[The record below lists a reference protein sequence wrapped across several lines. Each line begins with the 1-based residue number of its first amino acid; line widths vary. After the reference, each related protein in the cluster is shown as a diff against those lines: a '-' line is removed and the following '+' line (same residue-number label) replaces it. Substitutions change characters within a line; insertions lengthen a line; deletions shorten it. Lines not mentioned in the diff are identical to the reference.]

1 MAEKMKKS
9 SKPLPSH
16 LSDFL
21 DWLDVEKGLTSK
33 TQENY
38 ARFLKRFL
46 DWLEK
51 NNLSDLK
58 PHDLSPDHVWKY
70 RIFLARQTTS
80 KNSNKTL
87 SKTTQKAYLTAL
99 RSFMSYFANRNIQ
112 SLPPE
117 KIELPKDQGDRKVQF
132 LTLDELKRLFKAPDT
147 NTKKGLRDRA
157 IIETLFSTGMR
168 VSELI
173 DLDRKQIE
181 PSLNEEYLE
190 LGIVGKGGS
199 ARTVYF
205 STRTLKWLKKYLK
218 TRDDMSDAL
227 FINLRK
233 RSDASRRLTVR
244 SVEKI
249 VKKYALQAGLP
260 KNTTP
265 HVLRHSFATNLLNEG
280 VDLRTVQ
287 EFLGH
292 KSITAT
298 QIYTHVTNK
307 RLSDVHKKFHGGNNL
322 KE

>member
-1 MAEKMKKS
+1 MKKS
-9 SKPLPSH
+9 NKPLSKH
-16 LSDFL
+16 ISDYL
-21 DWLDVEKGLTSK
+21 DWLDVEKGLTSN

-38 ARFLKRFL
+38 ARFLKRFI
-46 DWLEK
+46 DWLEEK
-51 NNLSDLK
+51 NLSDLK
-58 PHDLSPDHVWKY
+58 PHDLSSDHVWKY

-80 KNSNKTL
+80 KNSSKTL
-87 SKTTQKAYLTAL
+87 SKTTQKSYLIAL
-99 RSFMSYFANRNIQ
+99 RSLMSYFANRDIA

-117 KIELPKDQGDRKVQF
+117 KIELPKDQSDKTPQF
-132 LTLDELKRLFKAPDT
+132 LTLDEIKRLFKVPDT
-147 NTKKGLRDRA
+147 SNKKGLRDRS
-157 IIETLFSTGMR
+157 ILETLFSTGMR

-227 FINLRK
+227 FVNYRK

-265 HVLRHSFATNLLNEG
+265 HVLRHSFATNLLNKG

-307 RLSDVHKKFHGGNNL
+307 RLSDVHKKHHGGDNL
-322 KE
+322 E